1 MSAEEEEEEEEMV
14 GNGVVEVP
22 QTSRKIVFACRYDQ
36 WHTHFKRWTFPSVT
50 ISPLLDSD
58 VLFLLKDEVR
68 VEEKNKAAMPART
81 RVDAYDRLAI
91 DSAFDE
97 DDELCITDTND
108 TNKSPSESL
117 LTAIAKAIKE
127 LGGSAHPK
135 LTWSAPTD
143 AIWLTQFST
152 KCLNADEV
160 MLLLQS
166 SDRVAHDLDGS
177 AYACCREDEDEEE
190 DEDKER
196 HQQEFHS
203 LTLRKHSVS
212 LELSRE
218 FRVFVVN
225 GTITGV
231 SQRDVTS
238 FYPFLVS
245 EKSKIGWTIE
255 RFWKDEIRPSAW
267 HRKICGDGSVAST
280 EKRNAFS
287 NKNGYCMDVVLSNDN
302 EKVRFII
309 DFNPFGGATLP
320 LLFSYDELSNDD
332 GNEIAFE
339 VRVVETQGK
348 VLPSKGFG
356 VPFDLVD
363 TSEHSAIAEFI
374 KKQQEKQ
381 HQ

>member
-1 MSAEEEEEEEEMV
+1 MTSETRKESH
-14 GNGVVEVP
+14 EVP
-22 QTSRKIVFACRYDQ
+22 QTSRKIVSACRYDR
-36 WHTHFKRWTFPSVT
+36 WHEHFKNWTFESKT
-50 ISPLLDSD
+50 ISPLSESD
-58 VLFLLKDEVR
+58 VKFLLKDEVR
-68 VEEKNKAAMPART
+68 VNEKNKEAMPTRT
-81 RVDAYDRLAI
+81 KLDAYDRLAA

-97 DDELCITDTND
+97 DDELMMDDKEEEEEEERSETGLA
-108 TNKSPSESL
+108 PSESL
-117 LTAIAKAIKE
+117 LTAVKEAIKQ

-190 DEDKER
+190 EDEDEEQKK
-196 HQQEFHS
+196 HFHS
-203 LTLRKHSVS
+203 LTLRKHSLT
-212 LELSRE
+212 LEPSRE

-225 GTITGV
+225 GTITGI

-245 EKSKIGWTIE
+245 EKSKIGITIE
-255 RFWKDEIRPSAW
+255 RFWKEEIRPSAW
-267 HRKICGDGSVAST
+267 HRNICGDGSLLSM
-280 EKRNAFS
+280 EKRKPYS
-287 NKNGYCMDVVLSNDN
+287 NKDGYCMDVVLSNDN
-302 EKVRFII
+302 EKVRYIV

-320 LLFSYDELSNDD
+320 LLFSYEELSNDD